1 MHFDTALYTVERI
14 HSIVV
19 GTSVANVHFYV
30 CCFISDGFS
39 IFGSQED
46 SKRGFFF
53 RWNLLEKEFCFC
65 LNSI

>member
-19 GTSVANVHFYV
+19 GTSVSNVHFYM

-39 IFGSQED
+39 IFGSQENSESFFLD
-46 SKRGFFF
+46 EISSK
-53 RWNLLEKEFCFC
+53 K
-65 LNSI
+65 SSVSA